1 MSSVCIQY
9 HNTWFVSW
17 KVPLHSQQIVSSFIW
32 FYFLEEFTLGLFLA
46 GFNKSTTTTSAR
58 ISFWAE
64 ANQNIAQLS
73 IPSQTI

>member
-17 KVPLHSQQIVSSFIW
+17 KVPLSSFIW
-32 FYFLEEFTLGLFLA
+32 FYFFEEFTLGLFLA